1 MLSKIEIPF
10 ELKLPATR
18 TDALCDLDIRICR
31 TLDLCGGILY
41 LFGHASPEVFAPGRI
56 RVNWRSLMGKK
67 EPLAQVQITKND
79 NLNLLRSLPEQLF
92 GSGVIQLAAAF
103 EAYLGDVLADVHFNN
118 DSLIRAHDKQLP
130 VSTVLALESLED
142 VRRLLI
148 EEEVAG
154 FLSAAYPSL
163 VDRFE
168 RRLHVGLHSKK
179 SPVKKCEA
187 HHFFEVR
194 NIIVHNEGR
203 ASSQYLER
211 LAPYAGDP
219 PEAQLR
225 KKGESFPVDF
235 GWLFSQGRM
244 LFDLASFLDKEL
256 TEKWTTTAAPDGRP
270 AMFWYGSSA

>member
-1 MLSKIEIPF
+1 MLPKIEIPF
-10 ELKLPATR
+10 ELKLPAKR
-18 TDALCDLDIRICR
+18 TDALCDLDIRICQA
-31 TLDLCGGILY
+31 LDLCGGILY
-41 LFGHASPEVFAPGRI
+41 LFGHASPEVFVPGQI
-56 RVNWRSLMGKK
+56 RVKWRSLIGKK
-67 EPLAQVQITKND
+67 VPLAQVQVNKSD
-79 NLNLLRSLPEQLF
+79 NLNLLRSLPERLF
-92 GSGVIQLAAAF
+92 ASGVIQLAAAF

-118 DSLIRAHDKQLP
+118 DSLLGANGKQLP
-130 VSTVLALESLED
+130 ASKVLAMESLED
-142 VRRLLI
+142 VRQLLI

-154 FLSAAYPSL
+154 YLSASYLSL
-163 VDRFE
+163 VDRLE
-168 RRLHVGLHSKK
+168 RGLHVGLHSKK
-179 SPVKKCEA
+179 SPVKKREA

-194 NIIVHNEGR
+194 NIIVHHKGR

-256 TEKWTTTAAPDGRP
+256 SEKWTTTAALDGRP
-270 AMFWYGSSA
+270 AMFWYGSSV